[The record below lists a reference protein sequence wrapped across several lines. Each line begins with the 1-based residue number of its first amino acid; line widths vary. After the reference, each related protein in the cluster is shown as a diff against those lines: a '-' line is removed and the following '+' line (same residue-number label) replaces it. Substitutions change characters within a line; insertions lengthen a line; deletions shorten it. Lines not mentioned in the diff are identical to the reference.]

1 MLKNIKRNEILEIL
15 KIEVEI
21 SASRSSGAGGQNINK
36 TNSKANLR
44 WDILKSNA
52 LSDSQKKR
60 FVENH
65 SQFINDN
72 NIYYH
77 SHQEERSLYLN
88 IQNGYDKI
96 LILIE
101 QIWLPPK
108 KRIAT
113 KPTKSSIRDRLDKK
127 KSHSKTLFTR
137 ASDYTQKIS

>member
-127 KSHSKTLFTR
+127 KSHSKTKEHR
-137 ASDYTQKIS
+137 KKIKI